1 MRRATDINELH
12 RGGEE
17 CSVAEDV
24 EDIFGCRNEER
35 LALFDSDAIDVRFS
49 PEAYYYDEGAYSFS
63 QRASIPAERAKRVT
77 FQLMVTSL
85 EA

>member
-49 PEAYYYDEGAYSFS
+49 PEAYYYDEGV
-63 QRASIPAERAKRVT
+63 PAERAKRVT

>member
-1 MRRATDINELH
+1 MISEPKEYFIKQKLH

-24 EDIFGCRNEER
+24 ENIFRCRNEEG

-49 PEAYYYDEGAYSFS
+49 QEAYYYDEG
-63 QRASIPAERAKRVT
+63 VG
-77 FQLMVTSL
+77 M
-85 EA
+85 